1 MHLWTNQDQSNNFR
15 INSDE
20 VNAYSFSSNSCQ
32 SSSRWKEQTNQIL
45 ISSAKP
51 VRTTLINSN
60 IWDTPPYIQTHSG
73 VLPGPCFT
81 LSANTNCRITC
92 GTSPHSQRL
101 TAQLSASSRKVV
113 TFNKSAAFY
122 HSRKSACFYFWKPQF
137 VFFFLI
143 WSTKV
148 HGIFS
153 QQHLCKLFLLS
164 YGISF

>member
-1 MHLWTNQDQSNNFR
+1 MKLMHTAFLWLMSKLITWERPN
-15 INSDE
+15 
-20 VNAYSFSSNSCQ
+20 
-32 SSSRWKEQTNQIL
+32 KQTNQIW

-51 VRTTLINSN
+51 VRTTLLNSDV
-60 IWDTPPYIQTHSG
+60 WDSPPYIHTYFG

-81 LSANTNCRITC
+81 LSANTNCWITC
-92 GTSPHSQRL
+92 GTPPHSQKL

-113 TFNKSAAFY
+113 ALNKSAVFY
-122 HSRKSACFYFWKPQF
+122 HSRKSACFPFWKPQF
-137 VFFFLI
+137 VLFFFI